1 MAGRENALL
10 CDVSFDNNVA
20 ELTCERR
27 GRPSLALVC
36 AELASSANESSPKR
50 TDSKR
55 SDSNGG

>member
-27 GRPSLALVC
+27 GRPLALVC